1 MTTENALPATSEN
14 ALASAAAPKKLTSS
28 NSTAKNVPNLTEKS
42 TETDITAPDAPA
54 PKQKQ
59 ADICAAIAALKK
71 QIRLN
76 EIANDG
82 YYLSWQRKEDEA
94 ALAEWT
100 RRLRECETET

>member
-1 MTTENALPATSEN
+1 MTAENALPATSEN
-14 ALASAAAPKKLTSS
+14 ALPASPESPKLTP
-28 NSTAKNVPNLTEKS
+28 PNPTEKS
-42 TETDITAPDAPA
+42 TETDHTAPNAPT

-59 ADICAAIAALKK
+59 ADIRAAIAALKR

>member
-1 MTTENALPATSEN
+1 MTAENALPATSEN
-14 ALASAAAPKKLTSS
+14 ALPAGSESPKLTSPS
-28 NSTAKNVPNLTEKS
+28 PTEKS
-42 TETDITAPDAPA
+42 TETDIAAPDAPA

-59 ADICAAIAALKK
+59 ADIRAAIAALKR

>member
-1 MTTENALPATSEN
+1 MTAENTLPATSEN
-14 ALASAAAPKKLTSS
+14 ALASAADPQKLTSS
-28 NSTAKNVPNLTEKS
+28 NSTAKNVPNLTEES
-42 TETDITAPDAPA
+42 TETDIAA

-59 ADICAAIAALKK
+59 ADICAAIAALKR

-94 ALAEWT
+94 TLAEWT
-100 RRLRECETET
+100 RRLREYETET

>member
-1 MTTENALPATSEN
+1 MDAPPARMRN
-14 ALASAAAPKKLTSS
+14 RNLAPEKLSSQNSA
-28 NSTAKNVPNLTEKS
+28 AKNVPNPTEKS
-42 TETDITAPDAPA
+42 TETDIAVPDAPA

-59 ADICAAIAALKK
+59 ADIRADIAALKR

>member
-1 MTTENALPATSEN
+1 MTAENALPATPEN
-14 ALASAAAPKKLTSS
+14 TLPTSPESPKLTSPS
-28 NSTAKNVPNLTEKS
+28 PTEKS
-42 TETDITAPDAPA
+42 TETDIAA

-59 ADICAAIAALKK
+59 DDIHAAIAALKK

>member
-1 MTTENALPATSEN
+1 MTAENALPATSEN
-14 ALASAAAPKKLTSS
+14 ALPASPESPKLTS
-28 NSTAKNVPNLTEKS
+28 PNPTEKN
-42 TETDITAPDAPA
+42 TETDIAAPDAPA

-59 ADICAAIAALKK
+59 ADIRADIAALKR

>member
-1 MTTENALPATSEN
+1 MDTPPAGMRNRNLAPEKLP
-14 ALASAAAPKKLTSS
+14 PK
-28 NSTAKNVPNLTEKS
+28 NSTVKSIPKPNRKKQGNRPRRPERPT
-42 TETDITAPDAPA
+42 

-59 ADICAAIAALKK
+59 ADIRAAIAALKR

-76 EIANDG
+76 EIANDC